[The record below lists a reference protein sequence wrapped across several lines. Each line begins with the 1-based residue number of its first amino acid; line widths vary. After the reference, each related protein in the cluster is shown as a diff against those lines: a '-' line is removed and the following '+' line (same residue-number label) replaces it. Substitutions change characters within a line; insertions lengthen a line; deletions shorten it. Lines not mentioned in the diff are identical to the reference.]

1 MIPMLYEDCVNSDVI
16 RMIIYGTIFLVV
28 IMGFYTIVMIKINR
42 NYKDIL
48 VQNKILKRDL
58 ELNTILKHEHI
69 QKLLCPHDL
78 ITFNNE
84 HIYTTDKCSACHRQ
98 CKQMCWAQ
106 YFIDKL
112 KHEESVDNDGFF
124 FVEEKN
130 KEEQRNGNS
139 NYKSK

>member
-16 RMIIYGTIFLVV
+16 RMIIYGTIFLIV
-28 IMGFYTIVMIKINR
+28 IMGFYTIVMIKVNR

-48 VQNKILKRDL
+48 VQNKVLQRDL
-58 ELNTILKHEHI
+58 ELNTMLKHEHI

-78 ITFNNE
+78 ITFDDK
-84 HIYTTDKCSACHRQ
+84 HIYTVNKCSMCNKQ
-98 CKQMCWAQ
+98 CKRECWAQ

-124 FVEEKN
+124 FVEEK
-130 KEEQRNGNS
+130 KQGGNE
-139 NYKSK
+139 NANCEK